1 MLSLYHK
8 ELDSS
13 KDQLLP
19 KNVLKK
25 LIINGFKMTPMLF
38 VEKFFYYVVCSNAI
52 ESVTMNGISAPK
64 DCLRYFFSMVAPCSD
79 DKDPNL

>member
-1 MLSLYHK
+1 
-8 ELDSS
+8 
-13 KDQLLP
+13 
-19 KNVLKK
+19 
-25 LIINGFKMTPMLF
+25 MTPMLF

-64 DCLRYFFSMVAPCSD
+64 DSLRYFFSMVAPCSD